1 MADYNFDDIR
11 CYGDDDIP
19 SKLWP
24 LAERPEIEVV
34 IKAGFPDA
42 DFAQVKALIRSCT
55 TVKEFQ
61 HKVIIYFLDLL
72 CRKCTD
78 GVEAS
83 GIENIDDNYGHLFV
97 TNHRDI
103 VLDSALLN
111 VMLAKHGKETS
122 EIAIGNNL
130 FAAPWIE
137 DLVRVNKSF
146 VVRRDITGRQLLE
159 ASMKLSNYIHQ
170 EVEDKKHSVWMAQRE
185 GRSKDNSDNTQPS
198 VIKMLSLGGKSKDH
212 MQNVRALRTIPV
224 AISYE
229 YDPCDF
235 LKAAEFQLKRDNPE
249 WKKTKADDV
258 RSMATGMTGY
268 KGRVRFTFTH
278 ELNAVFDQYPWIND
292 RNAQINCVCE
302 TIDKMLHEAMVLYP
316 INYVAYDIKYQTERY
331 KKLKMYTEQEKAQAV
346 AYLNG
351 QLAKIDIPNRDE
363 EFLWGML
370 LTMYSNPV
378 CNKERLVRNQDTT
391 AVPLT

>member
-1 MADYNFDDIR
+1 MAEYNFDDIR
-11 CYGDDDIP
+11 CYHDEDIP

-24 LAERPEIEVV
+24 LVDRPEVQFA
-34 IKAGFPDA
+34 IKSAFPNVEYE
-42 DFAQVKALIRSCT
+42 QVKALILSCKT
-55 TVKEFQ
+55 IKEFQ
-61 HKVIIYFLDLL
+61 TRVIVFLLDML
-72 CRKCTD
+72 CNKCTD
-78 GVEAS
+78 GVEAY
-83 GIENIDDNYGHLFV
+83 GIEDIDDTKGHLFV

-111 VMLAKHGKETS
+111 VMLTKHGKETS

-159 ASMKLSNYIHQ
+159 ASIKLSAYIHQ
-170 EVEDKKHSVWMAQRE
+170 EIVDKKCSIWMAQRE
-185 GRSKDNSDNTQPS
+185 GRSKDNSDNTQAS
-198 VIKMLSLGGKSKDH
+198 VIKMLSLGGSSKDH
-212 MQNVRALRTIPV
+212 MQNIRELRTIPV

-229 YDPCDF
+229 YDPCDY
-235 LKAAEFQLKRDNPE
+235 LKAAEFQLKRDNPQ

-258 RSMATGMTGY
+258 KSMATGMMGY
-268 KGRVRFTFTH
+268 KGRIRYTFTQ
-278 ELNAVFDQYPWIND
+278 ELNGVFDQYPWIND
-292 RNAQINCVCE
+292 RNAQVNCVCE

-316 INYVAYDIKYQTERY
+316 INYVAYDVKYQTNRY
-331 KKLKMYTEQEKAQAV
+331 KKMYTEEESVKSL

-363 EFLWGML
+363 EYLWDLL

-378 CNKERLVRNQDTT
+378 FNKEKLVREQDTT
-391 AVPLT
+391 FVPMT

>member
-1 MADYNFDDIR
+1 MAEYNFDDIR
-11 CYGDDDIP
+11 CYYDEDVP
-19 SKLWP
+19 AKLWP
-24 LAERPEIEVV
+24 LADRPEIQAV
-34 IKAGFPDA
+34 IRNAFPDVDMEQFRQLILSCHTVR
-42 DFAQVKALIRSCT
+42 DFQLR
-55 TVKEFQ
+55 
-61 HKVIIYFLDLL
+61 VIVFLLDKL
-72 CRKCTD
+72 CARCTD
-78 GVEAS
+78 GVEAT
-83 GIENIDDNYGHLFV
+83 GIDGIDPSVGHLFI

-111 VMLAKHGKETS
+111 VLLAKSGRDTS

-146 VVRRDITGRQLLE
+146 VVRRDITGRELLQ
-159 ASMKLSNYIHQ
+159 ASIKLSAYIYQ
-170 EVEDKKHSVWMAQRE
+170 EVLEKKRSIWMAQRE
-185 GRSKDNSDNTQPS
+185 GRSKDNSDNTQAS
-198 VIKMLSLGGKSKDH
+198 VIKMLSLGGASKDL
-212 MQNVRALRTIPV
+212 MQNIRSLRPVPV

-235 LKAAEFQLKRDNPE
+235 LKAAEFQLKRDNPA

-258 RSMATGMTGY
+258 RSMATGIMGY
-268 KGRVRFTFTH
+268 KGRVRYTFTE
-278 ELNAVFDQYPWIND
+278 ELNGVFDRFPWIND
-292 RNAQINCVCE
+292 KTAQVNCVCQ
-302 TIDKMLHEAMVLYP
+302 TIDKMLHQAMVLFP
-316 INYVAYDIKYQTERY
+316 INYVAYDIKYQTSRY
-331 KKLKMYTEQEKAQAV
+331 RREYTEQQKAQAA

-363 EFLWGML
+363 EFLWDML

-378 CNKERLVRNQDTT
+378 FNKEQLVREQDTT

>member
-1 MADYNFDDIR
+1 MAEYNFDDIR
-11 CYGDDDIP
+11 CYNDEDIP
-19 SKLWP
+19 AKLWP
-24 LAERPEIEVV
+24 LADRPEIQAV
-34 IKAGFPDA
+34 IKAGFPEVDLE
-42 DFAQVKALIRSCT
+42 QMKALIRGCK
-55 TVKEFQ
+55 TVKDFQ
-61 HKVIIYFLDLL
+61 TKVIIFFLDLL
-72 CRKCTD
+72 CSKCTD
-78 GVEAS
+78 GVEAV
-83 GIENIDDNYGHLFV
+83 GIENIDDSLGHLFV

-111 VMLAKHGKETS
+111 VLLAKHGKETS

-159 ASMKLSNYIHQ
+159 ASMKLSAYIHQ
-170 EVEDKKHSVWMAQRE
+170 EIVDKKHSIWMAQRE
-185 GRSKDNSDNTQPS
+185 GRSKDNSDNTQAS

-212 MQNVRALRTIPV
+212 MQNIRALRTIPV

-229 YDPCDF
+229 YDPCDY

-258 RSMATGMTGY
+258 KSMATGMTGY
-268 KGRVRFTFTH
+268 KGRIRYTFTT
-278 ELNAVFDQYPWIND
+278 ELNGVFDQYPWIND
-292 RNAQINCVCE
+292 RNAQVNCVCE

-316 INYVAYDIKYQTERY
+316 INYVAYDLKYQTDRY
-331 KKLKMYTEQEKAQAV
+331 KKMYTEAEKTKSV

-363 EFLWGML
+363 VYLWDML

-378 CNKERLVRNQDTT
+378 FNKEKLVREQDTNY
-391 AVPLT
+391 VPMT